1 MRSTDMCVIPVT
13 GRTLRVIAV
22 AAAVALLPLFV
33 FKYPVEELTR
43 RLFRAQAG
51 Q

>member
-13 GRTLRVIAV
+13 GRTLRVFAV
-22 AAAVALLPLFV
+22 TAAVPLLPLFV
-33 FKYPVEELTR
+33 FKYPVAGLTR
-43 RLFRAQAG
+43 KLFTAQAG